1 MVLRRDIVKRTGVK
15 VIVRVNAFSLINSL
29 LEISGL
35 EVQTDHVLIIIAK
48 NSLDQLHSY
57 EYVDAN
63 LSRFLKFM
71 DCSNCVFSS
80 WQKCHTISV
89 PKQNYN
95 LVVNIMSGF

>member
-57 EYVDAN
+57 EYVDAITYLGFLN
-63 LSRFLKFM
+63 SWTVQTVSSPVGKSAIRFLFQ
-71 DCSNCVFSS
+71 SRI
-80 WQKCHTISV
+80 TT
-89 PKQNYN
+89 
-95 LVVNIMSGF
+95 